1 MNLSQNE
8 AESHSNSNINNKK
21 PHRAASYPLPL
32 LSHLCAKKKKTPQNT
47 KGTYHVKSDLSHL
60 LKQKNQNHMGDK
72 LKLKN
77 MSLFAKGFI
86 PTSNA
91 NL

>member
-1 MNLSQNE
+1 MKQRVIPIPTLTIKSPTEPQ
-8 AESHSNSNINNKK
+8 ATPSLYFHI
-21 PHRAASYPLPL
+21 
-32 LSHLCAKKKKTPQNT
+32 CVQKKKKPPQNT